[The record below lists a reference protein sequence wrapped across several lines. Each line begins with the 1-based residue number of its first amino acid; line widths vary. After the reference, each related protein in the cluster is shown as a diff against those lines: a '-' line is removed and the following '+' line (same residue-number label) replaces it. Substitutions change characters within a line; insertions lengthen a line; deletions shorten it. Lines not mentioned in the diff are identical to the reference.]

1 MYTKQFEQL
10 KWYAIYW
17 APFFCVMTYFCI
29 FQEKP
34 HKPAKVDK
42 WDASATKNALDDAV
56 KKVA

>member
-1 MYTKQFEQL
+1 MPFIGLLFTKR
-10 KWYAIYW
+10 KC
-17 APFFCVMTYFCI
+17 CVMTYFCI